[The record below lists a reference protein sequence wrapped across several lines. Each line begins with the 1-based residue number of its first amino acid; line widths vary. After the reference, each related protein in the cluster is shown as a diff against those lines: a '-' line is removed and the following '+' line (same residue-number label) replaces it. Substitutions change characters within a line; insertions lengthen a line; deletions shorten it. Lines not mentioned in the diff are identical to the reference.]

1 MDASGFSF
9 AISEKSLVKD
19 VADTVGTLAPALELE
34 VEDGVPLLPHAA
46 ATRATVLTPAVT
58 TSFLAIRFN

>member
-1 MDASGFSF
+1 M
-9 AISEKSLVKD
+9 
-19 VADTVGTLAPALELE
+19 VGTLTPALELE

-46 ATRATVLTPAVT
+46 AMRATALTPDVT